1 MLASRI
7 LSTRSFSSTATK
19 LPKVA
24 VIGAAG
30 GIGQP
35 LSLLLKVNP
44 FIGDLA
50 LYDVVNVPGVAADLS
65 HINSSGKVKGYAKE
79 AIAEALKGCQA
90 VVIPAGVPRKPGMT
104 RDDLFNTNAS
114 IVATVAEACA
124 QHCPDA
130 FFAIISNPVNSTV
143 PIFKQVLKKHKVY
156 NPKKLFGVTTL
167 DVTRANTFVA
177 ENQNWSVEGVN
188 VPVIGG
194 HAGTTI
200 LPLLSQIKN
209 ARFSEADLDAL
220 IKRIQFGGDEVV
232 QAKNGTG
239 SATLSMAYAGA
250 HFVNRLLQAAAGK
263 KGIVECTFVESP
275 VAAKDGCEFFASPVE
290 LGPEGVANILPLP
303 QLSPREK
310 AGYDAMIKDLAAQI
324 KKGIEFT
331 PK

>member
-1 MLASRI
+1 MLAHIARRS
-7 LSTRSFSSTATK
+7 LSTSAAK

-65 HINSSGKVKGYAKE
+65 HINSSGRVKGHPKE
-79 AIAEALKGCQA
+79 DIAAALQGCSA
-90 VVIPAGVPRKPGMT
+90 VIIPAGVPRKPGMT

-114 IVATVAEACA
+114 IVATIAEACA
-124 QHCPDA
+124 KHCPDA

-143 PIFKQVLKKHKVY
+143 PIFRQVLKKHNAY

-177 ENQNWSVEGVN
+177 ENQKWAVENVN

-200 LPLLSQIKN
+200 LPLLSQVKN
-209 ARFSEADLDAL
+209 ARFTEADLEAL
-220 IKRIQFGGDEVV
+220 TKRIQFGGDEVV

-239 SATLSMAYAGA
+239 SATLSMAFAGA
-250 HFVNRLLQAAAGK
+250 HFLNRLLQAAAGK
-263 KGIVECTFVESP
+263 KGVVECTFVESP
-275 VAAKDGCEFFASPVE
+275 IAKKDGCDFFASPVE

-303 QLSPREK
+303 QLSAREK

-324 KKGIEFT
+324 KKGVEFV
-331 PK
+331 K